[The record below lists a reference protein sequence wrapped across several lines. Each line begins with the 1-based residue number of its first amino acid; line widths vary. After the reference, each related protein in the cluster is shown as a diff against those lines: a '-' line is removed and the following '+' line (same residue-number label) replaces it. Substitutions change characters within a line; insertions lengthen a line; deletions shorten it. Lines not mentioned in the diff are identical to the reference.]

1 MTARALAFTES
12 PPGISTAA
20 SRVRRGS
27 EIITGITD
35 IALVS
40 TNVSTPDNVLTDI
53 GYDKCAIY
61 EAL

>member
-40 TNVSTPDNVLTDI
+40 TNVSTPDI

>member
-40 TNVSTPDNVLTDI
+40 TNGMDENRKTFRQRDT
-53 GYDKCAIY
+53 
-61 EAL
+61 